1 LALYYNSPRQIDKF
15 LFGSVPLFRF
25 SADLSWLPGHAFAL
39 NPHAAG
45 GAVVSMGSMGSVVVV
60 VLLLDMV
67 VAGLLHSTP
76 DYPDSSIFS
85 TGIQSTTVALL

>member
-1 LALYYNSPRQIDKF
+1 LYSPREIDKF

-45 GAVVSMGSMGSVVVV
+45 GAVVSMGSVVVV

>member
-1 LALYYNSPRQIDKF
+1 LALYYNSPREIDKF

-45 GAVVSMGSMGSVVVV
+45 GAVVSMGSVVVV